1 MRVHVIGAGVAG
13 IAAAMHARALGAQ
26 VVVHERTG
34 HCGGR
39 ARSFP
44 DAALGCE
51 IDNGNHL
58 MLSGNASLLR
68 LTDMLGS
75 RGELEGPDA
84 ARFDFY
90 ELDSGLRWSLE
101 LGQGRFPA
109 WLFDAARRVPG
120 TSLSDYLKGL
130 RLLIAG
136 GETVD
141 ALFNDGGALW
151 RRFWEPFAIGV
162 LNTPPEEA
170 VARLLLPVIAETLA
184 RGGRHSRPLVA
195 RRGLSHVFA
204 RPFEKFAARDEGL
217 DLRLSHGLEGIEV
230 EAGRIRALKFADG
243 DLVLDERSCV
253 IFALPAWSAR
263 ALVPALSAPDDFM
276 PIVNVHF
283 RLPPG
288 AMAQDAPLLLG
299 VLGGVS
305 QWIFTRADVASVTI
319 SAARHL
325 ARQGKE
331 EIARSIWPE
340 VARAMEL
347 DEEPMPAVR
356 VIKEQRATFAATAAN
371 LARRPPQVTGLANL
385 WLAGDWVNTALPA
398 TIEGAVRSG
407 ERAARLALI
416 GAG

>member
-1 MRVHVIGAGVAG
+1 M
-13 IAAAMHARALGAQ
+13 
-26 VVVHERTG
+26 
-34 HCGGR
+34 
-39 ARSFP
+39 
-44 DAALGCE
+44 
-51 IDNGNHL
+51 
-58 MLSGNASLLR
+58 
-68 LTDMLGS
+68 
-75 RGELEGPDA
+75 
-84 ARFDFY
+84 
-90 ELDSGLRWSLE
+90 
-101 LGQGRFPA
+101 
-109 WLFDAARRVPG
+109 
-120 TSLSDYLKGL
+120 
-130 RLLIAG
+130 
-136 GETVD
+136 
-141 ALFNDGGALW
+141 
-151 RRFWEPFAIGV
+151 
-162 LNTPPEEA
+162 
-170 VARLLLPVIAETLA
+170 
-184 RGGRHSRPLVA
+184 A

-217 DLRLSHGLEGIEV
+217 DLRLSHRLEGIEV
-230 EAGRIRALKFADG
+230 EAGRARVLKFADG

-288 AMAQDAPLLLG
+288 AMAQDVPLLLG

-340 VARAMEL
+340 VVRALEL
-347 DEEPMPAVR
+347 DEEPMPVVR

-407 ERAARLALI
+407 EHAARLALT

>member
-75 RGELEGPDA
+75 RGELKGPDA
-84 ARFDFY
+84 ARFDFC

-120 TSLSDYLKGL
+120 TSLAEYLKGL
-130 RLLIAG
+130 KLLIAG

-170 VARLLLPVIAETLA
+170 VAGLLLPVIAETLA

-204 RPFEKFAARDEGL
+204 RPFEKFAARDDGL
-217 DLRLSHGLEGIEV
+217 QLLLSHGLEGIEV
-230 EAGRIRALKFADG
+230 EANRIRVLKFADG
-243 DLVLDERSCV
+243 DLVLEPDSRV
-253 IFALPAWSAR
+253 ILALPSWSAR
-263 ALVPALSAPDDFM
+263 ALVPALSAPDVFM

-288 AMAQDAPLLLG
+288 AMPQEAPLLLG
-299 VLGGVS
+299 VLGGIS
-305 QWIFTRADVASVTI
+305 QWIFTREDVASVTI

-325 ARQGKE
+325 ARQDRD
-331 EIARSIWPE
+331 EIARTVWPE
-340 VARAMEL
+340 VAQALEL

-371 LARRPPQVTGLANL
+371 LARRPPQITGLANL

-407 ERAARLALI
+407 ERAARLALA
-416 GAG
+416 GAE